1 MGYYNP
7 IILWLLHFFLSFI
20 LAIEGLG
27 GIIRKA
33 TEDLRFWF
41 NWKYKQNYITYI
53 CFADDLMVLYHAD
66 IDLVRI
72 LWRALDAFVRLSGLA
87 INQDK
92 SFVYLLGVD
101 DGLKIA
107 FQDHLGLRLRALLV
121 KYLSVLLITTILTHN
136 DYIPL
141 VEQIIFMIK
150 LWTLTFLV
158 YAGCLKLIKSVLFFH
173 SGILVYYVY
182 LTLLYY

>member
-1 MGYYNP
+1 
-7 IILWLLHFFLSFI
+7 
-20 LAIEGLG
+20 
-27 GIIRKA
+27 
-33 TEDLRFWF
+33 
-41 NWKYKQNYITYI
+41 
-53 CFADDLMVLYHAD
+53 
-66 IDLVRI
+66 
-72 LWRALDAFVRLSGLA
+72 LDAFVRLSGLS

-158 YAGCLKLIKSVLFFH
+158 YAGCLKLIKSVLFCIQVYWSTMF
-173 SGILVYYVY
+173 ILACYIIRWIESILDAFLWKGSY
-182 LTLLYY
+182 LTNS